1 MNNFD
6 CLLPFLERR
15 IATKNTLVD
24 DHKSK
29 LELFRNKLVEIEK
42 ELILTRQENSR
53 YALPLEFLSA
63 FAICTAVTR
72 KSQEGLR
79 RPN

>member
-1 MNNFD
+1 MKSLDEDDEMNNFD

-53 YALPLEFLSA
+53 
-63 FAICTAVTR
+63 
-72 KSQEGLR
+72 
-79 RPN
+79 